1 MSAMAG
7 QTVGPKW
14 LTFFWEPMGT
24 PGRAKKN
31 GIYFFQ
37 NWTFSF
43 FKFYFLIPRAT
54 PGTSASL

>member
-31 GIYFFQ
+31 GIYFFKIGHLV
-37 NWTFSF
+37 FSNSIF
-43 FKFYFLIPRAT
+43 
-54 PGTSASL
+54 

>member
-24 PGRAKKN
+24 PGRAK
-31 GIYFFQ
+31 Q
-37 NWTFSF
+37 NWKLNTHTLVYTVQCENLHLYQDSNS
-43 FKFYFLIPRAT
+43 
-54 PGTSASL
+54 GV